1 MTVFINPGSQ
11 IGETGEGWTNTFVGA
26 KAEAERWLSQMHN
39 DGLRE
44 VELVAWDENENE
56 GRWKFWFEH
65 FVTKARVELA
75 THGIDNY
82 DAYMKGRVFGP
93 RVYWN
98 GSSCSMPTI
107 EDFAAPGFRVLQTF
121 QAEP

>member
-1 MTVFINPGSQ
+1 MTVFINPGSN
-11 IGETGEGWTNTFVGA
+11 IETGEGWTNTFEGA
-26 KAEAERWLSQMHN
+26 KAEAERWLARMRK

-44 VELVAWDENENE
+44 VSLVAWDEAEDA

-65 FVTKARVELA
+65 SVTKKRVVLE
-75 THGIDNY
+75 THGIDNIE
-82 DAYMKGRVFGP
+82 AYRKGRIFDP

-98 GSSCSMPTI
+98 GSSLSEPAI

-121 QAEP
+121 EAES